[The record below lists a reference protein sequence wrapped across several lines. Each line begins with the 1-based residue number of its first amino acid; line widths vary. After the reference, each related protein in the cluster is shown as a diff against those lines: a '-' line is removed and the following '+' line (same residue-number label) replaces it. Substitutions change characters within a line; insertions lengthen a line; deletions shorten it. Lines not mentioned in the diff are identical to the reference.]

1 MKGPNVHNS
10 IFHKHGTERG
20 ARRHNGGFLRGGPA
34 AAGPSPFLFLSGQAW
49 AAELGLGG
57 WLAGWTADGAALA
70 GCWVGPILGWLEAA
84 AELGRLG
91 RKCRIAWDDLFGYE
105 AFSEALY
112 FRSKQAGGGDRGVKE
127 GDLIHILHL
136 CQVQPQ
142 IALEL
147 H

>member
-1 MKGPNVHNS
+1 MSG
-10 IFHKHGTERG
+10 G
-20 ARRHNGGFLRGGPA
+20 AR
-34 AAGPSPFLFLSGQAW
+34 AW
-49 AAELGLGG
+49 R
-57 WLAGWTADGAALA
+57 LAGWTADGAALA
-70 GCWVGPILGWLEAA
+70 GCWVGPILGWLKAA
-84 AELGRLG
+84 AELERLG

-112 FRSKQAGGGDRGVKE
+112 CRSKQAGGGDRRVKE
-127 GDLIHILHL
+127 GDHIRILHL